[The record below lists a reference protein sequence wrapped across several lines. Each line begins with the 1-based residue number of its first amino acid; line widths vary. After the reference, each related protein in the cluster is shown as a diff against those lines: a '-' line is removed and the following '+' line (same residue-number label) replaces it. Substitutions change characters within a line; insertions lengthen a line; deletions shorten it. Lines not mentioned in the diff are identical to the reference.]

1 MALHERQNLPNRR
14 NFPLTASVSWLA
26 DPYDGTA
33 LVLVTVGDLCQ
44 PHVRNE
50 IVGVPGRRGR
60 GHFNR
65 SRAVSPPHLDE

>member
-44 PHVRNE
+44 PHVRN
-50 IVGVPGRRGR
+50 
-60 GHFNR
+60 
-65 SRAVSPPHLDE
+65 